1 MLPTE
6 ICWETGNY
14 SDNCNCDFCEHKSE
28 CSGYEDYDD
37 IDDETKEVEEN
48 ETE

>member
-28 CSGYEDYDD
+28 CSGYEDHDD
-37 IDDETKEVEEN
+37 MDDEIEDVEEN
-48 ETE
+48 E